1 MTPLEKRLLL
11 VVSIVVALTRFLAV
25 ARSLNDWDEALF
37 SMGVAEYDVNQH
49 HPHPPGYPLFVAA
62 AKAVHL
68 LGINEFRCLQVVV
81 FLGACLLFPALVMF
95 ARELG
100 FAFATSMCGALIF
113 MFLPNVWIY
122 GGSGFSDVPALM
134 LGIGASALLLRGRRD
149 RRAYI
154 LGAVVLGIA
163 GGVRLPNLL
172 IGAIPALVSTVHRG
186 RARDFR
192 AISAAIFLGGTIVA
206 GSYLGA
212 ALSSGTLEQYR
223 TRLQEQ
229 GEYVRTI
236 DSWRNPHRPPLRDVA
251 KEFFL
256 HPVQQKQ
263 QMTGLALLALL
274 GIAAAV
280 VRRQWMLLVPL
291 AIFGPPMV
299 LAWLNLDIAAA
310 GRYAIAYMPMHA
322 LFAAHGLRVIGR
334 RAAVQ
339 AMLAVAVAIVFI
351 VWAWPALRLQRT
363 SDPPATAALL
373 WIRNHVPKTTGVY
386 VQGGLGPHATYL
398 LPEHRLTFYERS
410 EEISR
415 IGENT
420 WVVDTR
426 ALAGAR
432 IFAWPRTNP
441 LWKIIRRRNFEAAVV
456 SLRSLVAFGEGWHLA
471 EGDGAHTFRW
481 MGKESRAE
489 LPSMPA
495 GGVLTMRMFVPI
507 DTIQPPP
514 TIEVWVNGAL
524 LERFVSTEAF
534 VTKSWRVP
542 SRTDAS
548 NELRIVT
555 SETVV
560 PGNGDTRELGLRVD
574 ALSWTPAL

>member
-1 MTPLEKRLLL
+1 MTPFEKRLLL

-25 ARSLNDWDEALF
+25 ARSINDWDEGLF
-37 SMGVAEYDVNQH
+37 SMGVAEYDVNRH
-49 HPHPPGYPLFVAA
+49 HPHPPGYPLFVAT
-62 AKAVHL
+62 AKAFHL
-68 LGINEFRCLQVVV
+68 LGLNEFRCLQVVV
-81 FLGACLLFPALVMF
+81 LLGACLLFPALVMF
-95 ARELG
+95 AREIG
-100 FAFATSMCGALIF
+100 FDFATSMCGALIF
-113 MFLPNVWIY
+113 VFLPNVWVY
-122 GGSGFSDVPALM
+122 GGTGFSDVPAAT

-149 RRAYI
+149 ARAYL

-163 GGVRLPNLL
+163 AGVRLPNLL
-172 IGAIPALVSTVHRG
+172 IGAIPALVATVHRV

-192 AISAAIFLGGTIVA
+192 AVAAAIFLGGAIVA

-212 ALSSGTLEQYR
+212 AFSSGTLEEYR

-229 GEYVRTI
+229 SEYVRTV

-263 QMTGLALLALL
+263 QMTGLAVLALL
-274 GIAAAV
+274 GIAGALA
-280 VRRQWMLLVPL
+280 RRRWALLVLL

-339 AMLAVAVAIVFI
+339 TVLAVAVALVFA
-351 VWAWPALRLQRT
+351 VWVWPALRLQRT
-363 SDPPATAALL
+363 TDPPAIAALL
-373 WIRNHVPKTTGVY
+373 WIRDNVPETTGVY

-398 LPEHRLTFYERS
+398 LPKHRLTFYERS

-415 IGENT
+415 IGANT

-426 ALAGAR
+426 ALPGAR
-432 IFAWPRTNP
+432 NFVWPRTNP
-441 LWKIIRRRNFEAAVV
+441 MWKIIRRRNFEAAVV
-456 SLRSLVAFGEGWHLA
+456 SLQSLIEFGEGWHLA
-471 EGDGAHTFRW
+471 EGEGANTFRW

-489 LPSMPA
+489 LPPIPA
-495 GGVLTMRMFVPI
+495 GGILTMRLFVPI

-524 LERFVSTEAF
+524 LQRFVGNEAF
-534 VTKSWRVP
+534 MTRSWRVP
-542 SRTDAS
+542 SRTDAP

-555 SETVV
+555 TDVVV
-560 PGNGDTRELGLRVD
+560 PGNGDTRELGLRID